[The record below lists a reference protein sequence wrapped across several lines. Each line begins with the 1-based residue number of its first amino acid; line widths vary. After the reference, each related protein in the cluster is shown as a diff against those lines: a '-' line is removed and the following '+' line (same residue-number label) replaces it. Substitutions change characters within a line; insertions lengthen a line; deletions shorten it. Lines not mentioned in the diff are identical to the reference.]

1 MITNCFTFH
10 SGDGDGGH
18 GDGRGGAGDDDDDD
32 EVRLICGRDGD
43 GCGGGRGGCC
53 DGRRRSQ
60 WHRRCPQ
67 LRPLRWGAE

>member
-1 MITNCFTFH
+1 MIAKCFTFH
-10 SGDGDGGH
+10 SGDGGH
-18 GDGRGGAGDDDDDD
+18 GDGRGGGDGGDDN

-43 GCGGGRGGCC
+43 GGGRGGCC

-67 LRPLRWGAE
+67 PRPLR